1 MDGKNND
8 TAPVKDPTNEDS
20 SLEEQPTVSISST
33 SSSNDTSNN
42 LNDGSDSLE
51 NSSDSPTVT
60 NQANQKPST
69 GVVSPTVAPEIPGH
83 HGPFERVA
91 RHFNIYLLLFILLFL
106 MAIAAGTIFYLKAN
120 QQANTANSSSSQPL
134 SQSELSQLANSDV
147 TVGGPQ
153 STLNVQ
159 SNAVFAGS
167 VLVHSNLQIAGTLQ
181 VGSNAANNGLRVTGN
196 STFDDVQIAKS
207 LALTGNGSVQGQFNI
222 QGNLGVNGTATF
234 SGAVSASKLTVSTL
248 NLNGDLNL
256 THHITAGGSTPARSY
271 GIALGSGGSASISGS
286 DTAGSVSINTGSSP
300 AAGCFLT
307 ISFSTPFNSTPHVV
321 VTPVGSAA
329 AGIQYYINRSTTS
342 FSICAASTPP
352 ASASFGFDYLAFD

>member
-1 MDGKNND
+1 MDGKKNETTPLN
-8 TAPVKDPTNEDS
+8 DPTNEVS
-20 SLEEQPTVSISST
+20 SLEEQPTVSISS
-33 SSSNDTSNN
+33 SSVSNDSNS
-42 LNDGSDSLE
+42 LNEGTDSLE
-51 NSSDSPTVT
+51 DSDSVASGT
-60 NQANQKPST
+60 NQAGQTPAS
-69 GVVSPTVAPEIPGH
+69 GVVSPTVSPEIPGY
-83 HGPFERVA
+83 HGPFERIA

-120 QQANTANSSSSQPL
+120 EQANNANSSSSQTL

-181 VGSNAANNGLRVTGN
+181 VGSDAANNGLRVTGN
-196 STFDDVQIAKS
+196 STLDDVQIDKS

-222 QGNLGVNGTATF
+222 QGNLSVNGTASF

-248 NLNGDLNL
+248 DLSGDLTL

-271 GIALGSGGSASISGS
+271 GSALGSGGSASVSGS

-300 AAGCFLT
+300 PAGCFLT
-307 ISFSTPFNSTPHVV
+307 ISFSAPFNATPHVV
-321 VTPVGSAA
+321 VTPVGSSA
-329 AGIQYYINRSTTS
+329 AGIQYYINRSTAN
-342 FSICAASTPP
+342 FSICTASAPP
-352 ASASFGFDYLAFD
+352 ASASFGFDYIAFD